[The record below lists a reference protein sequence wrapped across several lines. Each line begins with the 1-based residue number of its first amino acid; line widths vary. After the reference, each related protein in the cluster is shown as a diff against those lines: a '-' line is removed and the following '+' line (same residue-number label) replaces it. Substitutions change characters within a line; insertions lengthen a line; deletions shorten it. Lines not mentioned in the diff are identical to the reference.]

1 MLIDQVG
8 HLYHYMIS
16 NHVLASNTWFDET
29 ADWSDYLSDHII
41 MSNQLIQ
48 INIGSLQTSLVSEV
62 HGYEERIAQL
72 EQGGHIFKSFLFFSL
87 CKEWKKKD
95 LI

>member
-1 MLIDQVG
+1 MKLLIDQIT
-8 HLYHYMIS
+8 YP
-16 NHVLASNTWFDET
+16 T
-29 ADWSDYLSDHII
+29 II

>member
-1 MLIDQVG
+1 MSLHQILDSMKLLIDQ
-8 HLYHYMIS
+8 I
-16 NHVLASNTWFDET
+16 T
-29 ADWSDYLSDHII
+29 LSDHII

-87 CKEWKKKD
+87 CKEWKKKGFD
-95 LI
+95 LITCNQWMF

>member
-1 MLIDQVG
+1 MSLHQILDSMKLLIDQIT
-8 HLYHYMIS
+8 YP
-16 NHVLASNTWFDET
+16 T
-29 ADWSDYLSDHII
+29 II

-72 EQGGHIFKSFLFFSL
+72 EQGGHIFKSFLFFFFMQ
-87 CKEWKKKD
+87 EID
-95 LI
+95 L

>member
-1 MLIDQVG
+1 MSLHQILDSMKLLIDQIT
-8 HLYHYMIS
+8 YP
-16 NHVLASNTWFDET
+16 T
-29 ADWSDYLSDHII
+29 II